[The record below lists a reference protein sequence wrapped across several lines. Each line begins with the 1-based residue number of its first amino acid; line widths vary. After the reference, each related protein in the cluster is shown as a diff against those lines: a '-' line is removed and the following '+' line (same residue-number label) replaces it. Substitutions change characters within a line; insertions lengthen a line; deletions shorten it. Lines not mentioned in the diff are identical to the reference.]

1 MAYHGVIAR
10 EAINMTGA
18 TVTMSSLYQRVVRWR
33 KRKAIDDGIMVSNA
47 SQSESPAMQLPSS
60 SDASESPAMQM
71 PSSSDARKNL
81 PSSSEARMNHGLDK
95 LRPWMKRTDAR
106 QSLMRRARKSPTQ
119 AHLSRLI
126 GKCNKTYYGDRYKDA
141 FKAATLAM
149 QMPDSAKG
157 KHGTGVRSVVDR
169 INSNMLSSPND
180 KKLSVSTVHRA
191 VQRGEFGVSPQKM
204 GRPSTLPNELTQ
216 GLACHSVM
224 MQLSGEGEM
233 SSLKM
238 RTLATA
244 ITMGTPHERKHTAA
258 HIWKKTRLRHPEY
271 IKPAQAVE
279 NEDRRVDW
287 LTYKNI
293 IDWNA
298 RAKKFLVDVGM
309 GKDEPG
315 VIRKCVNC

>member
-10 EAINMTGA
+10 ETINMTGA
-18 TVTMSSLYQRVVRWR
+18 TVALTSLYQRVVCWR
-33 KRKAIDDGIMVSNA
+33 KRKAINDGLLVSNA
-47 SQSESPAMQLPSS
+47 SQSVPPDRQLESPAMQL
-60 SDASESPAMQM
+60 

-81 PSSSEARMNHGLDK
+81 PSSSEARMNSGLDK

-141 FKAATLAM
+141 FKAATQAM

-293 IDWNA
+293 MDWNA

-309 GKDEPG
+309 GREYGKS
-315 VIRKCVNC
+315 RAKY